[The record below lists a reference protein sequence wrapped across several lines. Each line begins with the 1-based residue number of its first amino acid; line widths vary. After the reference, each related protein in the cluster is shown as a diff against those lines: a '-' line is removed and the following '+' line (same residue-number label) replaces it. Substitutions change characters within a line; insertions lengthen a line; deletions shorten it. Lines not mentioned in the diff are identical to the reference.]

1 MTGIFRQ
8 KNSANVLLLLLYAL
22 VLKFPMLLHPAAPVR
37 QADDHYF
44 YHWLLGFLDS
54 LHPGNLFYALLAF
67 ILLFSQATL
76 LNRIFN
82 LQKMLPRP
90 NYLAAM
96 AYLLMSSLF
105 REWSQFS
112 AVLLINSLLI
122 WAYYRMLLLY
132 NSSKPGSAIFNIG
145 LLLGIV
151 SLLYQPA
158 VIYVLLLLFAIFIMR
173 PFQIRDWLIGLLG
186 VTTPYY
192 FLGIVLYL
200 QDKWSWDRLIPRLS
214 FSLPG
219 MPESILITI
228 AISLLLLP
236 FMVGGF
242 YVQNNLSKMLIQVR
256 KNWSLLLL
264 YLIIST
270 VIILLNAG
278 NAYGKW
284 ILCLVPLAGFHASAY
299 FYPVRNTFPRIL
311 HWILFGF
318 ALYINYGP
326 H

>member
-1 MTGIFRQ
+1 
-8 KNSANVLLLLLYAL
+8 
-22 VLKFPMLLHPAAPVR
+22 
-37 QADDHYF
+37 
-44 YHWLLGFLDS
+44 
-54 LHPGNLFYALLAF
+54 
-67 ILLFSQATL
+67 
-76 LNRIFN
+76 
-82 LQKMLPRP
+82 
-90 NYLAAM
+90 
-96 AYLLMSSLF
+96 
-105 REWSQFS
+105 
-112 AVLLINSLLI
+112 
-122 WAYYRMLLLY
+122 
-132 NSSKPGSAIFNIG
+132 
-145 LLLGIV
+145 
-151 SLLYQPA
+151 LYQPA

-236 FMVGGF
+236 FMIGGF